1 MGSHSS
7 LNISSRI
14 MKVIL
19 ASTVL
24 LFAVFWTKNVDAQR
38 VSFGQSKIDVEKKIT
53 TGTRAASTYQNCNCQ
68 CNSDTW
74 TDGQY
79 IRGNCRSKDRNGALF
94 CYVSGSALCACR
106 DVQKS
111 SFLKGNDGRFKYYSY
126 EACTTPPRHKCN
138 NYGIGNFRDGDLTFR
153 YCTTSQSSGFGSG
166 NYGNNRPNYGN
177 NRPNYGNNRPNY
189 GSGSNG
195 GFSNNKPNYGSGSN
209 YGNTW
214 RGSGSNSG
222 KYTNGNSQTLD
233 AILNGG
239 GIRSGNSNKNSGSS
253 DGFSQ
258 SSSAISF

>member
-38 VSFGQSKIDVEKKIT
+38 VTFGQSKIDVEKKIT

-138 NYGIGNFRDGDLTFR
+138 NYGVGNFGDGDLTFR
-153 YCTTSQSSGFGSG
+153 YCTTSQSSG
-166 NYGNNRPNYGN
+166 
-177 NRPNYGNNRPNY
+177 Y
-189 GSGSNG
+189 GSGSYG

-239 GIRSGNSNKNSGSS
+239 GIRSGNNNKNSGSS